1 MAGIPVSR
9 RSPRVGMR
17 CPAVVL
23 DSDGN
28 ERKATIL
35 DVSSGGFRLEVAEGP
50 RIAEF
55 VTLLLERGDR
65 LPAQIRWIRGNEVG
79 GVFLFPADLQL

>member
-9 RSPRVGMR
+9 RSPRVDMR
-17 CPAVVL
+17 CPAILV
-23 DSDGN
+23 DSDGG
-28 ERKATIL
+28 EREAMIL

-55 VTLLLERGDR
+55 VTLVVERGAR